1 MIHNKKQL
9 PDIQKKAG
17 KALGAF
23 LVVMALLTVLS
34 RAAANIITPRV
45 TCTAPQKTALKYKVT
60 ATGTVKEK
68 QQQAVNTVPGI
79 RVKKVLV
86 SEGDHVS
93 EQDVLFE
100 VDMEDL
106 EEKILLKNRELE
118 KLKLSLKDSREKSRP
133 EQQNKN
139 TEQSRAEED
148 YSRTKESLD
157 AKVQQA
163 YEALAEA
170 QNRLEEFDSQSS
182 GEQENLPDSVEEALI
197 QASDE
202 KHQLLE
208 QAEADADQ
216 KKALL
221 EQAKTEQKPQEILAA
236 LEKDAEE
243 AENAI
248 QSARDACTSADEALE
263 TWQASQEA
271 LENQSAGEQRQVLA
285 DACTQAEN
293 AYEDALRLREE
304 GLADAQ
310 RKMEDTRKPTVP
322 DSTPKTTEMEMKTL
336 QTELDKY
343 TALQKAGGQIL
354 SPAEGI
360 VRKVHVEAGSA
371 TGEGSSIT
379 LADLS
384 SGYRY
389 TASIPKEQ
397 AEIITDG
404 DAVTLKSADGKKTA
418 EGLTIQ
424 SITENKENP
433 DLTDITADI
442 EKGEFDADES
452 AVLYAEM
459 NSAVYPCVVPLEAL
473 RMEDNQYFV
482 LTVQE
487 TENILGNELTAVRIN
502 VEVLEKNNTMAA
514 LKADGL
520 DADSQIILSSQKTVK
535 AGDRIRPEEE

>member
-118 KLKLSLKDSREKSRP
+118 KLKLSLKDSREKSRL

-170 QNRLEEFDSQSS
+170 QNRLEEFDRVKAAASRRTFPILWKRRLYRPAMKSISS
-182 GEQENLPDSVEEALI
+182 WN
-197 QASDE
+197 
-202 KHQLLE
+202 
-208 QAEADADQ
+208 
-216 KKALL
+216 
-221 EQAKTEQKPQEILAA
+221 
-236 LEKDAEE
+236 
-243 AENAI
+243 
-248 QSARDACTSADEALE
+248 RR
-263 TWQASQEA
+263 
-271 LENQSAGEQRQVLA
+271 RQ
-285 DACTQAEN
+285 TQ
-293 AYEDALRLREE
+293 
-304 GLADAQ
+304 
-310 RKMEDTRKPTVP
+310 TRKKR
-322 DSTPKTTEMEMKTL
+322 S
-336 QTELDKY
+336 
-343 TALQKAGGQIL
+343 
-354 SPAEGI
+354 
-360 VRKVHVEAGSA
+360 
-371 TGEGSSIT
+371 
-379 LADLS
+379 
-384 SGYRY
+384 
-389 TASIPKEQ
+389 
-397 AEIITDG
+397 
-404 DAVTLKSADGKKTA
+404 
-418 EGLTIQ
+418 
-424 SITENKENP
+424 
-433 DLTDITADI
+433 
-442 EKGEFDADES
+442 
-452 AVLYAEM
+452 
-459 NSAVYPCVVPLEAL
+459 
-473 RMEDNQYFV
+473 
-482 LTVQE
+482 
-487 TENILGNELTAVRIN
+487 
-502 VEVLEKNNTMAA
+502 
-514 LKADGL
+514 
-520 DADSQIILSSQKTVK
+520 
-535 AGDRIRPEEE
+535 